1 MAALATPCIAGLW
14 VPTAGWRKSLSM
26 KPRLRSA
33 QALPE
38 SGRLVACDRDP
49 DSLAIARRTWDA
61 AGVGHKVGQHASTAH
76 AQHGCMCLASGMRV
90 GPGHCA
96 LLCIDGLVLAHTV
109 GI

>member
-1 MAALATPCIAGLW
+1 
-14 VPTAGWRKSLSM
+14 M
-26 KPRLRSA
+26 KQRLQSA

-90 GPGHCA
+90 IVAVRDHAVCEPSSVTPGS
-96 LLCIDGLVLAHTV
+96 
-109 GI
+109 